1 MSKIALHGYFN
12 SSTSYRVRIA
22 LALKDVAYDALP
34 VNLRTGEQRTHDY
47 TALNPSAGVPVLQ
60 DGDITLSQS
69 LAIIDYLDT
78 KFPQPRLIPSD
89 PLARARVLEFSLG
102 IACDIHPVNNLR
114 ILQYLMR
121 EIGVSEAQKQAWYQH
136 WVALGL
142 AAAEQQLAQ
151 HGHGRFCFG
160 DQPTLA
166 DCCLIPQIANA
177 RRMNCPLEAYPRLMA
192 VDAHCTSLP
201 TFQAAAPRNQTD
213 FVEG

>member
-1 MSKIALHGYFN
+1 MRKMQLHSYFN
-12 SSTSYRVRIA
+12 SSTSFRVRIA
-22 LALKDVAYDALP
+22 LALKAVSYDMLP
-34 VNLRTGEQRTHDY
+34 VNLRTGEQRADDY
-47 TALNPSAGVPVLQ
+47 TALNPSAGVPLLQ
-60 DGDITLSQS
+60 DDDFTLSQS
-69 LAIIDYLDT
+69 LAIIDYLDA
-78 KFPQPRLIPSD
+78 KFPQPRLIPLE
-89 PLARARVLEFSLG
+89 PVARARVLEFSLG

-121 EIGVSEAQKQAWYQH
+121 ELGTSEAQKQAWYQH

-177 RRMNCPLEAYPRLMA
+177 RRMNCPLGAYPRLMA
-192 VDAHCTSLP
+192 VDAHCMSLSA
-201 TFQAAAPRNQTD
+201 FQAAAPGNQAD
-213 FVEG
+213 YAK